1 MAALILPLVV
11 SLTTL
16 NLALS
21 ARIAG
26 FSGEPSGSHYF
37 VIKKAMEELSSRG
50 HEVVLVAPSNQKESR
65 TGEKIPH
72 KTYQVPFDPA
82 FVEEFVV
89 KTAIEE
95 GIWRLIINRIE
106 LQRVAC
112 EHLLNNTEL
121 FQELKNFD
129 LIVFEA
135 GASCI
140 PLVAD
145 LLGVPRVVI
154 IPVSPNVPM
163 SSHLKIPSPASYVPS
178 MMTTFTS
185 EMSFIQRLANLGL
198 YIFTQLAVVM
208 ITSSMSLL
216 KDKYNITPGISY
228 HEAIGN
234 NELVIIE
241 ADFALE
247 YPQPLLP
254 GQVMVG
260 PITAKAETSPLPPD
274 LEDFINSAGGDG
286 FVIASFGSYVQTVIP
301 KEKIDVLATGFGKLK
316 QKVLWKLNGKGY
328 IPSSVSPN
336 IKVVDWLPQ
345 NDLLAHK
352 DIKAFV
358 SHVGHHSLYESAY
371 HGVPVVAVPLFGDQ
385 FSNAKKAEYFGLGII
400 VDHHRMNAQELFEA
414 IEHVI
419 SEPRFKTEAMRISRL
434 MKDSPRTPLEKTG
447 DWIEYVLRHGGARHL
462 RAQVFN
468 IPWYQYYLLDV
479 MAFLVAIVTLV
490 VMVIRLA
497 CECLLCICCRSR
509 SNKTK
514 KE

>member
-1 MAALILPLVV
+1 MAAFTLPLFV
-11 SLTTL
+11 SLITL
-16 NLALS
+16 NYALS
-21 ARIAG
+21 ERIAG
-26 FSGEPSGSHYF
+26 FSYVPSGSHYF
-37 VIKKAMEELSSRG
+37 VIKEVMEELSSRG
-50 HEVVLVAPSNQKESR
+50 HEVVLVIPTEEKKSR

-72 KTYQVPFDPA
+72 KTYQVPFDYA
-82 FVEEFVV
+82 FFEEFVV
-89 KTAIEE
+89 KTGIEE
-95 GIWRLIINRIE
+95 GMLRLTINRNE

-112 EHLLNNTEL
+112 EYLLNNTEL
-121 FQELKNFD
+121 IQDLRNFD
-129 LIVFEA
+129 LIVYEA
-135 GASCI
+135 GATCT

-145 LLGVPRVVI
+145 LLGIPRVVI
-154 IPVSPNVPM
+154 IPVSPNIQM
-163 SSHLKIPSPASYVPS
+163 SSYLKIPFPVSYVPS

-185 EMSFIQRLANLGL
+185 KMSFIQRLANLGL
-198 YIFTQLAVVM
+198 YIFTQLALHVM
-208 ITSSMSLL
+208 ITSSMSPL
-216 KDKYNITPGISY
+216 KDRYNITPEISY
-228 HEAIGN
+228 HEALDN
-234 NELVIIE
+234 VELAIIE

-260 PITAKAETSPLPPD
+260 AITVKAEASPLPPD
-274 LEDFINSAGGDG
+274 LVDFINSAGGNG
-286 FVIASFGSYVQTVIP
+286 FVIASLGSYVQTVIP
-301 KEKIDVLATGFGKLK
+301 KEMIDVLATAFGKLK
-316 QKVLWKLNGKGY
+316 QKVIWKLKGKGY
-328 IPSSVSPN
+328 IPSFLSTSPN

-385 FSNAKKAEYFGLGII
+385 FSNAKKAEHFGVGIV
-400 VDHHRMNAQELFEA
+400 VDHRSVNVQQLLEA

-419 SEPRFKTEAMRISRL
+419 NEPRFKRKAMRISRL

-447 DWIEYVLRHGGARHL
+447 DWIEYVLRHGGAQHL

-468 IPWYQYYLLDV
+468 IPWYQYYLIDV

-497 CECLLCICCRSR
+497 CRCLLRICYRS
-509 SNKTK
+509 KTK